1 MQAQIRNYRGTAAAD
16 IEIAKVV
23 LISGENAQGKSSTLA
38 GIAAAATGL
47 AIPQGFTKGNAA
59 RLIREGADEGFIALK
74 SDAGR
79 RSIAF
84 PSAECTGAGTPPFA
98 SVYAA
103 GLFSILD
110 FDSKD
115 RAKALIELLK
125 AEPSRDDLSKAFA
138 EAGIGSDDDTS
149 ILDQVWTKI
158 EAVGWD
164 GAHKA
169 ATDRGAKL
177 KGAWEEVTG
186 KKYGSKVAEGWT
198 PDGWLPEYG
207 TESTEALTDRLATA
221 KAALETAIS
230 NAAVDQAE
238 HARRTEGASRVGDL
252 QVILASAEAELATA
266 KAALETA
273 EKHLATLP
281 TGAGYLGIPCPHCG
295 EKVVTHRSA
304 SGAVELHKAQPDI
317 SDTDKKK
324 QRLAIA
330 DAEGAVSRLK
340 GDVGTKQ
347 AEFGRVKGALA
358 TAQDD
363 AQWLVDH
370 PIKEGAG
377 ADVPAA
383 RQAVADAEQLINLIA
398 KRNRAASRHAEVA
411 ENQIMIDLLAPQG
424 LRQKKLVAVIE
435 AFNGSRLHP
444 LCEAADWKAVSVEQD
459 LSVTYGGRPYALLS
473 ASEQWRV
480 RAIVQIATAQIDGSE
495 LILIDAADIL
505 SGRGRNGLMALLAG
519 LPIPV
524 VVAMTYGVPDK
535 VPNLAAA
542 GIGSSYWIADGV
554 AVPLETVT
562 MKKAA

>member
-1 MQAQIRNYRGTAAAD
+1 MQAQIRNYRGCTAAD
-16 IEIAKVV
+16 IDIAKVV
-23 LISGENAQGKSSTLA
+23 LLSGENAQGKSSTLA

-84 PSAECTGAGTPPFA
+84 PSAECTGAGKPPFA

-110 FDSKD
+110 FDAKD

-125 AEPSRDDLSKAFA
+125 AEPSRDDLPKAFI
-138 EAGIGSDDDTS
+138 EAGIGSDDDTT
-149 ILDQVWTKI
+149 IIDQVWAKL

-198 PDGWLPEYG
+198 PEGWLPEHG
-207 TESTEALTDRLATA
+207 AENSEDLTTNLATA
-221 KAALETAIS
+221 RTALETAIS

-238 HARRTEGASRVGDL
+238 HVRRAEGAARADEM
-252 QVILASAEAELATA
+252 QASLATA
-266 KAALETA
+266 ETELGLARTALEAA
-273 EKHLATLP
+273 EKRLSSLP
-281 TGAGYLGIPCPHCG
+281 TGAGYVGIPCPHCG
-295 EKVVTHRSA
+295 EKVVTSRAA
-304 SGAVELHKAQPDI
+304 SGATELHKAQPDI
-317 SDTDKKK
+317 SDADKKQ

-330 DAEGAVSRLK
+330 DAEGVVSRCK
-340 GDVGTKQ
+340 GEVGTKQ
-347 AEFGRVKGALA
+347 AEVGRIKGAFEAALA
-358 TAQDD
+358 DVF
-363 AQWLVDH
+363 WLRGNTMKD
-370 PIKEGAG
+370 GAG

-411 ENQIMIDLLAPQG
+411 QNQIMIDLLAPQG
-424 LRQKKLVAVIE
+424 LRQKKLADVID

-444 LCEAADWKAVSVEQD
+444 LCETAAWRPVSVEAD
-459 LSVTYGGRPYALLS
+459 LSVSYGGRPYALLS

-480 RAIVQIATAQIDGSE
+480 RAVVQIATAQLDGSE
-495 LILIDAADIL
+495 LILLDAADIL
-505 SGRGRNGLMALLAG
+505 TSRGRNGLFQLLKDLG
-519 LPIPV
+519 IPA
-524 VVAMTYGVPDK
+524 VVAMSYSAPGKVPD
-535 VPNLAAA
+535 LAAA
-542 GIGSSYWIADGV
+542 GFGCSYWISEGTA
-554 AVPLETVT
+554 APLDAVT

>member
-1 MQAQIRNYRGTAAAD
+1 MHAQIRNYRGAAEAD
-16 IEIAKVV
+16 IEIRNIV
-23 LISGENAQGKSSTLA
+23 LIAGENAQGKSSTLA

-84 PSAECTGAGTPPFA
+84 PSAECTSAGTAPYA

-110 FDSKD
+110 FDAKD

-125 AEPSRDDLSKAFA
+125 AEPSRDDLGKAFI
-138 EAGIGSDDDTS
+138 EAGIGSDEDTA
-149 ILDQVWTKI
+149 IVDQVWTKI

-198 PDGWLPEYG
+198 PEGWLPEHG
-207 TESTEALTDRLATA
+207 AEDTDGLATKLATA
-221 KAALETAIS
+221 RTALEAAIS
-230 NAAVDQAE
+230 NAAVDQTE
-238 HARRTEGASRVGDL
+238 HARRAEGAARADEMQKSLTQAETELG
-252 QVILASAEAELATA
+252 LART
-266 KAALETA
+266 ALEAA
-273 EKHLATLP
+273 EKDLAKLP
-281 TGAGYLGIPCPHCG
+281 TGAGYAGIPCPHCG
-295 EKVVTHRSA
+295 EKVVTSRTA
-304 SGAVELHKAQPDI
+304 SGATELHKAQPDI
-317 SDTDKKK
+317 SDADKKK

-330 DAEGAVSRLK
+330 DAEGVVSRWK
-340 GDVGTKQ
+340 GEVGTKQ
-347 AEFGRVKGALA
+347 AEVGRAEAALA
-358 TAQDD
+358 TAQAD
-363 AQWLVDH
+363 ALWLVDH
-370 PIKEGAG
+370 PVKEGAG

-411 ENQIMIDLLAPQG
+411 QNQTMIDLLAPQG
-424 LRQKKLVAVIE
+424 LRQKKLADVID

-444 LCEAADWKAVSVEQD
+444 LCETAAWRPVSVEAD
-459 LSVTYGGRPYALLS
+459 LSVSYGGRPYALLS

-480 RAIVQIATAQIDGSE
+480 RAIVQIATAQLDGSE
-495 LILIDAADIL
+495 LILLDAADIL
-505 SGRGRNGLMALLAG
+505 TKQGRNGLFALLMSLD
-519 LPIPV
+519 LPA
-524 VVAMTYGVPDK
+524 VVAMSFSASVNVPD
-535 VPNLAAA
+535 LAGKGA
-542 GIGSSYWIADGV
+542 GCSYWISEGTAALLDTT
-554 AVPLETVT
+554 P